1 MSSIESSLEGDIQ
14 NAGFSLS
21 DTPPPAALEYGSD
34 PVIEQAAAPSEPAPT
49 AEPTQAQAPEQ
60 QATAPESVQQETPT
74 VEAQS
79 TEGSLNNED
88 DFQSFLNEVYQS
100 ETQEAPQYENDEIFE
115 LDPRVQVI
123 ADFVEKTG
131 RDPFDWFRFQSMDP
145 SSLDDMSVVRM
156 QMSTEYPNLSNQE
169 IDTLLKRKYKVDENL
184 YDEDE
189 VNASRVELKMDAAR
203 ARATVSEMRNSFMA
217 PEVQQGYE
225 PQSIV
230 DENWLREMYQDVTAM
245 EEIEFD
251 LGNDRSFVFGVD
263 PQYKDT
269 LKRKNAALDTYFDD
283 YINDDGSWNFD
294 AWNTHRA
301 IMDNLPAI
309 VQSIYR
315 QGISDGQRNVVET
328 ASNVSASN
336 PAVGQQQEG
345 NPIAAQVRQAIMEE
359 IGRQPLRFNI

>member
-21 DTPPPAALEYGSD
+21 DTPPAAALEYGSD
-34 PVIEQAAAPSEPAPT
+34 PVIEQTAEPT
-49 AEPTQAQAPEQ
+49 AEPTAPVQAQPEQ
-60 QATAPESVQQETPT
+60 ESAPASLQTETPP

-79 TEGSLNNED
+79 TEGSLNSED
-88 DFQSFLNEVYQS
+88 DFQSFLNEVYRG
-100 ETQEAPQYENDEIFE
+100 ETQNDTPQYEDNEVFE

-131 RDPFDWFRFQSMDP
+131 RDPLDWFRFQSMDP
-145 SSLDDMSVVRM
+145 SNLDDMSVVRM

-169 IDTLLKRKYKVDENL
+169 IDTLLKRKYKIDENL

-203 ARATVSEMRNSFMA
+203 ARNVVSDLRNSFMA

-230 DENWLREMYQDVTAM
+230 DEAWLRDMYQDVTAM

-283 YINDDGSWNFD
+283 YVNDDGSWNFD